1 MMTASGRR
9 WSRSWRSLQIWYKIW
24 ALLGSLDQGQQW
36 QATQHL
42 TPQLHLHP
50 RLTAFHILRHPQL
63 LLVHSQLILEFLVSP
78 LLELQVLLGSIWVP
92 KEENLRRRGL
102 YCLLVLSETLIE
114 KQGPP

>member
-9 WSRSWRSLQIWYKIW
+9 WNRSWRSLQIWYEIS
-24 ALLGSLDQGQQW
+24 ALLGSLDQRLRW

-42 TPQLHLHP
+42 PPQLHLDP
-50 RLTAFHILRHPQL
+50 RLTAFHILQHPQL
-63 LLVHSQLILEFLVSP
+63 LLATIQLLLEFLVSP
-78 LLELQVLLGSIWVP
+78 LLDLQVLLGSIWVL

-102 YCLLVLSETLIE
+102 YCRLVLSERLME